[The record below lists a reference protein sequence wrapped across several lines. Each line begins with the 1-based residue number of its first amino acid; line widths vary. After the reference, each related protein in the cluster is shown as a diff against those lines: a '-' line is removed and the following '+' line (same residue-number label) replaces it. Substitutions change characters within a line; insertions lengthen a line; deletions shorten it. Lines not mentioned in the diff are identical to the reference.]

1 MRNKLIKSI
10 AVISLILSPITMLG
24 CREKT
29 PSTAAEENTNVKSEN
44 HSTENPT
51 SDNIMK
57 NGDGIILLDNDNI
70 KGILSEAV
78 SNSELEKALIDEFD
92 LTDEQAKETRYY
104 YNYVDLNG
112 DGKNEIFAEVVG
124 PYTSG
129 SGGDSAAIFNDNN
142 GILEEIDDFTLVR
155 NPVIISSNKTN
166 GWNDIIFESSDNGTN
181 KKYVVLK
188 YDGKDYSD
196 VNESETIDSIENIS
210 GSAII
215 SNNMEYDIENGNGLY
230 LKK

>member
-1 MRNKLIKSI
+1 MKSKFIKSI
-10 AVISLILSPITMLG
+10 AVISLILSSLTMAG
-24 CREKT
+24 CGQKT
-29 PSTAAEENTNVKSEN
+29 PSTADEENTNVKSED
-44 HSTENPT
+44 STKGE
-51 SDNIMK
+51 SISK
-57 NGDGIILLDNDNI
+57 GEEKIILLDNDNI
-70 KGILSEAV
+70 KSILSETA

-104 YNYVDLNG
+104 YNYVDLND

-129 SGGDSAAIFNDNN
+129 SGGNSAVIFKDNN
-142 GILEEIDDFTLVR
+142 GVLEEVDDFKFVR
-155 NPVIISSNKTN
+155 NPIIISSNKTN
-166 GWNDIIFESSDNGTN
+166 GWNDIICESSGEGTI

-188 YDGKDYSD
+188 YDGEDYSD
-196 VNESETIDSIENIS
+196 VEESQTIDSIDDVS

-215 SNNMEYDIENGNGLY
+215 SNDMEYDIKNGSALY

>member
-1 MRNKLIKSI
+1 MKSKFIKSI
-10 AVISLILSPITMLG
+10 AVISLILSSLTMAG
-24 CREKT
+24 CGQKT
-29 PSTAAEENTNVKSEN
+29 PSTADEENTNVKSED
-44 HSTENPT
+44 STKGE
-51 SDNIMK
+51 SISK
-57 NGDGIILLDNDNI
+57 GEEKIILLDNDNI
-70 KGILSEAV
+70 KSILSETA

-129 SGGDSAAIFNDNN
+129 SGGDSAAIFKDNN

-166 GWNDIIFESSDNGTN
+166 GWNDIICESSGEGTT

-188 YDGKDYSD
+188 YDGEDYSD
-196 VNESETIDSIENIS
+196 VDESETIDSIDDIS

-215 SNNMEYDIENGNGLY
+215 ANDMEYDDKNGSALY

>member
-51 SDNIMK
+51 ADNIMK
-57 NGDGIILLDNDNI
+57 NGDGIILIDNDNI

-124 PYTSG
+124 PYTG
-129 SGGDSAAIFNDNN
+129 ESGGNSAVIFKDNN
-142 GILEEIDDFTLVR
+142 GVLEEIDDFNFVK

-166 GWNDIIFESSDNGTN
+166 GWNDIICESSGEGTT

-188 YDGKDYSD
+188 YDGEDYSD
-196 VNESETIDSIENIS
+196 VEESQTIDSIDDVS

-215 SNNMEYDIENGNGLY
+215 SNDMEYDIKNGKGLY

>member
-1 MRNKLIKSI
+1 MKSKFIKSI
-10 AVISLILSPITMLG
+10 AVISLILSSLTMAG
-24 CREKT
+24 CGQKT
-29 PSTAAEENTNVKSEN
+29 PSTADEENTNVKSED
-44 HSTENPT
+44 STKGE
-51 SDNIMK
+51 SISK
-57 NGDGIILLDNDNI
+57 GEEKIILLDNDNI
-70 KGILSEAV
+70 KSILSETA

-129 SGGDSAAIFNDNN
+129 SGGNSAVIFKDNN
-142 GILEEIDDFTLVR
+142 GVLEEVDDFKFVR
-155 NPVIISSNKTN
+155 NPIIISSNKTN
-166 GWNDIIFESSDNGTN
+166 GWNDIICESSGEGTT

-188 YDGKDYSD
+188 YDGEDYSD
-196 VNESETIDSIENIS
+196 VEESQTIDSIDDVS

-215 SNNMEYDIENGNGLY
+215 SNDMEYDIKNGKGLY